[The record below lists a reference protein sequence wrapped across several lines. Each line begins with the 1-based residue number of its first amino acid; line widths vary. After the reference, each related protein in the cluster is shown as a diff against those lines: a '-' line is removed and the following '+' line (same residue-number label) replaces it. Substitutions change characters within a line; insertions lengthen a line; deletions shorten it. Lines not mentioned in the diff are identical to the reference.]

1 MVSPTDSQ
9 PVSDARPTVANE
21 RLMKI
26 TARAR
31 QRILFLLNQQQ
42 RPHGVLRVAIAGG
55 GCAGLQYKMQ
65 LEEAPAPRDLIVEH
79 DGVRLA
85 VDPKSALYVTG
96 SELDYTGTIDGGF
109 KVNNPG
115 MATSCACSFNG

>member
-9 PVSDARPTVANE
+9 PVSAAPPPRADE

-42 RPHGVLRVAIAGG
+42 RPHGILRVAIAGG
-55 GCAGLQYKMQ
+55 GCSGLQYKMELQ
-65 LEEAPAPRDLIVEH
+65 DAPAQRDLVIEL
-79 DGVRLA
+79 DGVRVA

>member
-1 MVSPTDSQ
+1 MVSDTNNQ
-9 PVSDARPTVANE
+9 LVSAAHPPLADE
-21 RLMKI
+21 RLIRI

-31 QRILFLLNQQQ
+31 QRILFLLNQQH
-42 RPHGVLRVAIAGG
+42 RPRGVLRVAIAGG
-55 GCAGLQYKMQ
+55 GCSGLQYKMELQ
-65 LEEAPAPRDLIVEH
+65 DAPAERDLIVELA
-79 DGVRLA
+79 GVRVA
-85 VDPKSALYVTG
+85 VDPESALYVTG

>member
-42 RPHGVLRVAIAGG
+42 RPHGILRVAIAGG
-55 GCAGLQYKMQ
+55 GCSGLQYKMELQ
-65 LEEAPAPRDLIVEH
+65 DAPAQRDLVIEL
-79 DGVRLA
+79 DGVRVA

-115 MATSCACSFNG
+115 IATSCACSFNG